1 MYTSPYSGA
10 IMIVLSSNGW
20 QAILLLRLCIQ
31 SCTRVAEYHGPH
43 GWGEE
48 DVEQS
53 ISPTLPS
60 ISSSLHEGEKYNPFL
75 QENWYSAFLISVLTL
90 QSLNTVPQTI
100 SDRLCLPIV
109 SIWLFIHSFVVAF
122 TNFQLLYSY
131 TSKNKDDLIG
141 TLADDH
147 AISGLQFSYTM
158 VFISCL
164 LATYHL

>member
-60 ISSSLHEGEKYNPFL
+60 ISSSLHEGEKYNQLVFARKL
-75 QENWYSAFLISVLTL
+75 VLCIL
-90 QSLNTVPQTI
+90 DQCV
-100 SDRLCLPIV
+100 
-109 SIWLFIHSFVVAF
+109 
-122 TNFQLLYSY
+122 
-131 TSKNKDDLIG
+131 DLAKFEYC
-141 TLADDH
+141 TTDH
-147 AISGLQFSYTM
+147 IR
-158 VFISCL
+158 
-164 LATYHL
+164 